1 MSFLTHGF
9 QIRYI
14 KIAFES
20 LGYKRQKTQDLVPM
34 FVLCDSNLSFPLSHT
49 LSQTFIPKCYHF
61 HTELRQWN
69 HVKRYMQKETE
80 SGFRNV
86 FRNLDFPCGPVV
98 KNLSAR
104 AGDSGSIPGSG
115 RFTGGGNRIHSSIL
129 AWTIPWT
136 EEPGGLPSMGSKE
149 LDITSDQA

>member
-1 MSFLTHGF
+1 MSSSIKDRMSFLTHGF

-14 KIAFES
+14 KIVFES

-69 HVKRYMQKETE
+69 QSKKFGGTYDLVAIAIPSSRSA
-80 SGFRNV
+80 SGNYHWGDAIPSPSEVNFC
-86 FRNLDFPCGPVV
+86 NLMS
-98 KNLSAR
+98 KIN
-104 AGDSGSIPGSG
+104 I
-115 RFTGGGNRIHSSIL
+115 SSLI
-129 AWTIPWT
+129 
-136 EEPGGLPSMGSKE
+136 K
-149 LDITSDQA
+149 